1 MIKKL
6 LKVFFLNSLFLIILV
21 LTLELI
27 FHSLGIE
34 FKKKY
39 LKPYYGHYVFG
50 TGTYPKN
57 YFIKDDILGFDINPN
72 SEEIFFYSI
81 NGLLKIFSNNFGCF
95 DKNEN
100 YSDYIYLG
108 GDSFIWG
115 YDDYE
120 KTLGSILE
128 KNIENKVAKCGVTN
142 TGQMHQFFKFKNFLK
157 KNKNFPKKIIIGHYK
172 NDLNDDFLF
181 PKDTVINGWMVSRP
195 KNTKEQN
202 RISNLIIQREE
213 AHNLKLNNNFF
224 YNIKN
229 QNWFIY
235 LLNNSFL
242 ISAIREYK
250 NILEQNKDEII
261 NIKVK
266 KDKIKCNY
274 ENYNSSNCVNRNK
287 IAINKFVEFSD
298 LNEIDFLIILFPQI
312 SDFKNNLDVYSNLKS
327 YLDKENINY
336 IDLFNQIKNSGID
349 IDKFYNR
356 DNHFSEFGMK
366 FIVNMNL
373 NKLL

>member
-6 LKVFFLNSLFLIILV
+6 LKVFFLNSLFLVILV

-27 FHSLGIE
+27 FHNLGIE

-39 LKPYYGHYVFG
+39 LKPYFGYSVFG
-50 TGTYPKN
+50 RGTYPKN
-57 YFIKDDILGFDINPN
+57 YFIKDDFLGFDINPN
-72 SEEIFFYSI
+72 SEEIFFYSP

-95 DKNEN
+95 DQNEN
-100 YSDYIYLG
+100 YSEYIYLG

-115 YDDYE
+115 YDDYK
-120 KTLGSILE
+120 KTFGSILE
-128 KNIENKVAKCGVTN
+128 NNIKNKVAKCGVTN
-142 TGQMHQFFKFKNFLK
+142 TGQMHQFYKFKNFLK

-202 RISNLIIQREE
+202 RITNLIIQKEKI
-213 AHNLKLNNNFF
+213 HNLKLKDNFF

-229 QNWFIY
+229 QHWFIY

-250 NILEQNKDEII
+250 NILSQGKDKIL
-261 NIKVK
+261 NTKVK

-274 ENYNSSNCVNRNK
+274 ENYNSLDCVNRNK
-287 IAINKFVEFSD
+287 IAINKFAEFSD
-298 LNEIDFLIILFPQI
+298 LNDIDFLIILFPQI
-312 SDFKNNLDVYSNLKS
+312 NDLKNNLDTYSELKS
-327 YLDKENINY
+327 YLDEEKIDY
-336 IDLFNQIKNSGID
+336 IDLFNQIKKSGID

>member
-115 YDDYE
+115 YDNYK
-120 KTLGSILE
+120 KTFGSILE
-128 KNIENKVAKCGVTN
+128 NNTDKKVAKCGVTN
-142 TGQMHQFFKFKNFLK
+142 TGQMHQFFKLK
-157 KNKNFPKKIIIGHYK
+157 KFLNQNKTFPKKIIIGHYK

-181 PKDTVINGWMVSRP
+181 PKDTVINGWMVTKP

-202 RISNLIIQREE
+202 RITNLIKKKEIT
-213 AHNLKLNNNFF
+213 HNIKLKNNFF

-229 QNWFIY
+229 QHWFIF
-235 LLNNSFL
+235 LMNNSFL
-242 ISAIREYK
+242 ISALKEFK
-250 NILEQNKDEII
+250 NLSQENNKVILNT
-261 NIKVK
+261 KVK

-274 ENYNSSNCVNRNK
+274 ENYNQSNCVNWNK
-287 IAINKFVEFSD
+287 IAINKFMDFSD
-298 LNEIDFLIILFPQI
+298 LNDIDFLLILFPQI
-312 SDFKNNLDVYSNLKS
+312 SDLKNNQDTYQELKI
-327 YLDKENINY
+327 YLDKINVNY
-336 IDLFNQIKNSGID
+336 IDVFNQIKKSGIA

-366 FIVNMNL
+366 FIVNTNL
-373 NKLL
+373 NKLE